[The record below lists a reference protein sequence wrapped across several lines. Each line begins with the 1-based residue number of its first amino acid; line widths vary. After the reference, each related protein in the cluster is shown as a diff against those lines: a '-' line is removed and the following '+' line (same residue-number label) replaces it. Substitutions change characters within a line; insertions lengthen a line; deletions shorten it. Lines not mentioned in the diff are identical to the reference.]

1 MNASQNTGSSILDA
15 TTAAHAAFADV
26 TAGSRIVHV
35 EAQLVDLPVET
46 VRTDA
51 LQTFVKQETIF
62 VRIRTADG
70 TEGVGYSYTIGTGG
84 GAVLSLL
91 RETLLPALIGLEAE
105 RPEAVW
111 LALFGITRA
120 TTVGPITALALA
132 AVDTAVWDAKT
143 RRAGLPLWVAGGGAS
158 PSIPMYDT
166 EGGWLHLTVDE
177 LVAHAVASKERGMGG
192 VKIKVGKPR
201 GHQDLE
207 RLRAVRDAVGDDLD
221 IMVDAN
227 QSFTVSEAVRRARL
241 FEQVDVF
248 WFEEPLPAEDIEGH
262 RQLARST
269 SVPIAVG
276 ESMYSIGHFREHLQ
290 RGGASIV
297 QPDVARVGGITP
309 WLKIAHL
316 AESFNAPVAP
326 HFLMELHVSL
336 VCAIPNALY
345 LEHIPQLR
353 AVTTDELRI
362 EGGRGWAPT
371 TAGLGIAWDDAAL
384 GRLIVS

>member
-1 MNASQNTGSSILDA
+1 MTTFD
-15 TTAAHAAFADV
+15 TTATLREVTADA
-26 TAGSRIVHV
+26 TAGSRIVQA
-35 EAQLVDLPVET
+35 EAQLCDLPVET
-46 VRTDA
+46 ERTDA

-62 VRIRTADG
+62 VRLRTADG

-84 GAVLSLL
+84 GAVLSML

-143 RRAGLPLWVAGGGAS
+143 RRAGLPLWVAAGGAS
-158 PSIPMYDT
+158 PSVPVYDT
-166 EGGWLHLTVDE
+166 EGGWLHLSTDE
-177 LVAHAVASKERGMGG
+177 LVAAAVDSRDRGMGG
-192 VKIKVGKPR
+192 VKIKVGMPK
-201 GHQDLE
+201 GHQDLD
-207 RLRAVRDAVGDDLD
+207 RLRAVRDAVGPGLD

-227 QSFTVSEAVRRARL
+227 QSFSVAEAVRRARL

-248 WFEEPLPAEDIEGH
+248 WFEEPLPAEDVEGH
-262 RQLARST
+262 RLLARST

-276 ESMYSIGHFREHLQ
+276 ESMYSLGHFREHLQ

-297 QPDVARVGGITP
+297 QADVARVGGVTP

-316 AESFNAPVAP
+316 AESFNAPIAP

-336 VCAIPNALY
+336 VCAVPNALY

-353 AVTTDELRI
+353 AVTSTELRI
-362 EGGRGWAPT
+362 EDGRGWAPT
-371 TAGLGIAWDDAAL
+371 GPGLGIDWDDSAL
-384 GRLIVS
+384 AGLVVA

>member
-1 MNASQNTGSSILDA
+1 MTTTDDTHLEARADA
-15 TTAAHAAFADV
+15 
-26 TAGSRIVHV
+26 TAGSRIVR
-35 EAQLVDLPVET
+35 ADARLCDIPVET
-46 VRTDA
+46 ERTDA
-51 LQTFVKQETIF
+51 LQTFVKQETIL

-91 RETLLPALIGLEAE
+91 RETLLPALVGLEAE
-105 RPEAVW
+105 RPESVW
-111 LALFGITRA
+111 LSLFGITRA

-132 AVDTAVWDAKT
+132 AIDTAVWDAKT
-143 RRAGLPLWVAGGGAS
+143 TRAGLPLWVAAGGAS
-158 PSIPMYDT
+158 PSVPLYDT
-166 EGGWLHLTVDE
+166 EGGWLHYRTDE
-177 LVAHAVASKERGMGG
+177 LVEHAVAAKERRMGG
-192 VKIKVGKPR
+192 VKIKVGMPR
-201 GHQDLE
+201 GHQDLD
-207 RLRAVRDAVGDDLD
+207 RLRAVRDAVGPDLD

-227 QSFTVSEAVRRARL
+227 QSFSVSEAVRRARL

-262 RQLARST
+262 RLLARST

-276 ESMYSIGHFREHLQ
+276 ESMYSLGHFREHLQ

-297 QPDVARVGGITP
+297 QADVARVGGITP

-316 AESFNAPVAP
+316 AESFNAKVAP

-353 AVTTDELRI
+353 AVTAGELRI
-362 EGGRGWAPT
+362 ENGRGWAPT
-371 TAGLGIAWDDAAL
+371 APGLGIPWDDRAL
-384 GRLIVS
+384 DRLIVA

>member
-1 MNASQNTGSSILDA
+1 MHTTQD
-15 TTAAHAAFADV
+15 TAARLLEVRADA

-35 EAQLVDLPVET
+35 EAQLCDLPVET
-46 VRTDA
+46 ERTDA
-51 LQTFVKQETIF
+51 LQTFVKQETIL
-62 VRIRTADG
+62 VRLRTADG
-70 TEGVGYSYTIGTGG
+70 TEGIGYSYTIGTGG

-143 RRAGLPLWVAGGGAS
+143 RRSGLPLWVAAGGAS
-158 PSIPMYDT
+158 PSVPVYDT
-166 EGGWLHLTVDE
+166 EGGWMHFGTDE
-177 LVAHAVASKERGMGG
+177 LVAHAVDAKERGMGG
-192 VKIKVGKPR
+192 VKIKVGMPR

-207 RLRAVRDAVGDDLD
+207 RLRAVRDAVGPGMD

-227 QSFTVSEAVRRARL
+227 QSFSVAEAIRRARL
-241 FEQVDVF
+241 FEEVDVF

-262 RQLARST
+262 RQLAGST

-276 ESMYSIGHFREHLQ
+276 ESMYSLGHFREHLQ

-297 QPDVARVGGITP
+297 QADVARVGGITP

-353 AVTTDELRI
+353 AVTRGELRI
-362 EGGRGWAPT
+362 ENGRAWAPNE
-371 TAGLGIAWDDAAL
+371 AGLGISWNDDAL
-384 GRLIVS
+384 GRLVVA

>member
-1 MNASQNTGSSILDA
+1 MTTTHHITERLGEAAADA
-15 TTAAHAAFADV
+15 
-26 TAGSRIVHV
+26 TAGSRIIHA
-35 EAQLVDLPVET
+35 EAQLCDLPVET
-46 VRTDA
+46 MRTDA
-51 LQTFVKQETIF
+51 LQTFVKQETVF
-62 VRIRTADG
+62 VRLRTADG
-70 TEGVGYSYTIGTGG
+70 TQGVGYSYTIGTGG
-84 GAVLSLL
+84 PAVLSML

-111 LALFGITRA
+111 RALFGITRA

-143 RRAGLPLWVAGGGAS
+143 TRAGLPLWVAAGGAS
-158 PSIPMYDT
+158 SSTPVYDT
-166 EGGWLHLTVDE
+166 EGGWLHFTTDE
-177 LVAHAVASKERGMGG
+177 LVAQAVESQERGMGG
-192 VKIKVGKPR
+192 VKIKVGMPR

-207 RLRAVRDAVGDDLD
+207 RLRAVREAVGPTMD

-227 QSFTVSEAVRRARL
+227 QSFSVAEAIRRARL
-241 FEQVDVF
+241 FEKVDVF
-248 WFEEPLPAEDIEGH
+248 WFEEPLPAEDVEGH

-269 SVPIAVG
+269 SIPVAVG
-276 ESMYSIGHFREHLQ
+276 ESMYSLGHFREHLQ

-297 QPDVARVGGITP
+297 QADVARVGGITP

-353 AVTTDELRI
+353 AVTTGELRI
-362 EGGRGWAPT
+362 ENGRGWAPT
-371 TAGLGIAWDDAAL
+371 QPGIGIAWDDEAL
-384 GRLIVS
+384 ARLVVA